1 MSKLIKLLYGF
12 FLNLFHKF
20 RSDKFTSFEG
30 AVTLT
35 AGSIILFAFILLDM
49 LSIYL
54 FNFNLIKDVNKWIFV
69 IVMGFLITIV
79 SNFVKKIVKQK
90 NKTR

>member
-1 MSKLIKLLYGF
+1 MSKLIKLLYSF
-12 FLNLFHKF
+12 FFNLFHKF
-20 RSDKFTSFEG
+20 GSDRFTSFEG

-35 AGSIILFAFILLDM
+35 AGSIILFAFILLDI

-79 SNFVKKIVKQK
+79 SNFVKKILNKK
-90 NKTR
+90 NKR